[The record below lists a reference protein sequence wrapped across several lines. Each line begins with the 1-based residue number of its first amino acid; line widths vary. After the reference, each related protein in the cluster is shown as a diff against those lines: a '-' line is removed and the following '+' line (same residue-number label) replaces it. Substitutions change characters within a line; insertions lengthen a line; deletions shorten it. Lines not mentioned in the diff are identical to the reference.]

1 MKVSDL
7 ITSGEVE
14 VAKRPSKKRKDDAE
28 PSSRPAKKTTGVA
41 RSREPAVVI
50 IGEGSHTS
58 GTPGR
63 SKTST
68 IPVEVPSH
76 GVTMASQPRGRGR
89 GSTVVQG
96 DSISGNSLFNLHHV
110 PSLAAGEDKRHSGAQ
125 FCPEWDVNVNDRCK
139 DPRVA
144 HELLVNSVL
153 PRDNTYTRKL
163 NPVELM
169 QGAAISWAST
179 TVFFAE
185 MHQRFEN
192 FIETYESPAELQ
204 KRITDLEEKLKATEL
219 ERDKATAAKKKV
231 EVANNSLLTALD
243 EEKNRRVQE
252 EKSNKEAI
260 DQAGVTAV
268 VAFRKSE

>member
-14 VAKRPSKKRKDDAE
+14 VAKRPAKKRKDAGE
-28 PSSRPAKKTTGVA
+28 SSSKPAKKTTA
-41 RSREPAVVI
+41 AACTRESAVVI

-63 SKTST
+63 SRAS
-68 IPVEVPSH
+68 IPVGIPSH
-76 GVTMASQPRGRGR
+76 GITIASQPRGRGR
-89 GSTVVQG
+89 GATVVQDNPVTG
-96 DSISGNSLFNLHHV
+96 SSLFNLHHV
-110 PSLAAGEDKRHSGAQ
+110 LSLAAGEDKRHSEAH
-125 FCPEWDVNVNDRCK
+125 FCPEWEVNVNDCCK
-139 DPRVA
+139 NPQVA

-219 ERDKATAAKKKV
+219 ERDKATAAKKKF
-231 EVANNSLLTALD
+231 EVANNSLLTALN
-243 EEKNRRVQE
+243 EEKNRRV
-252 EKSNKEAI
+252 
-260 DQAGVTAV
+260 
-268 VAFRKSE
+268 